1 MCLCVRLL
9 LEIFRQI
16 ENVYLEWSGTELN
29 ARKSIL
35 NNEEKA
41 SSSEGCVLWWFCSV
55 WLFRTPLKFGV
66 EKMRIGDTTKIIGIA
81 NLKIISAGACLT
93 FLWRALLMGLQPHTW
108 SFPLQSGL

>member
-1 MCLCVRLL
+1 MCLCVSLL

-16 ENVYLEWSGTELN
+16 ENVYLEWSGAELN

-55 WLFRTPLKFGV
+55 WLFHTPLKFGV
-66 EKMRIGDTTKIIGIA
+66 EKMRTMGGTTKIIGY
-81 NLKIISAGACLT
+81 
-93 FLWRALLMGLQPHTW
+93 
-108 SFPLQSGL
+108 